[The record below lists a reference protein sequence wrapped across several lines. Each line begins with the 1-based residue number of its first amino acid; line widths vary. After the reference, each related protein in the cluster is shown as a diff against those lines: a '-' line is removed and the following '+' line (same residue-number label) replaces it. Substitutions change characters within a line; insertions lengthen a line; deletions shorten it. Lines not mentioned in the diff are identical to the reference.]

1 MIRTRYVNTSYH
13 TGTYQHVQKYRDIN
27 KDTKCSLHFRT
38 HWCVIKNPSD
48 EKCGETARFV
58 ANAKC
63 VRSAE
68 RVSGILLRRESLP
81 RCKRGRW
88 ARSRQALL
96 VVYVLQQNSVVPGT
110 MHCCCFIIRH
120 TNKIAATKSA
130 GLRSDL

>member
-58 ANAKC
+58 ANACK
-63 VRSAE
+63 RAE
-68 RVSGILLRRESLP
+68 RVSGILFKRESLP
-81 RCKRGRW
+81 GANEVGGHDRGKNY
-88 ARSRQALL
+88 LL
-96 VVYVLQQNSVVPGT
+96 
-110 MHCCCFIIRH
+110 
-120 TNKIAATKSA
+120 ATYYSIT
-130 GLRSDL
+130 L

>member
-58 ANAKC
+58 AKWNAC
-63 VRSAE
+63 ECTE
-68 RVSGILLRRESLP
+68 RVSGILLTCESLP
-81 RCKRGRW
+81 GANEVGGHDRGKH
-88 ARSRQALL
+88 
-96 VVYVLQQNSVVPGT
+96 YVLST
-110 MHCCCFIIRH
+110 YYSS
-120 TNKIAATKSA
+120 T
-130 GLRSDL
+130 L